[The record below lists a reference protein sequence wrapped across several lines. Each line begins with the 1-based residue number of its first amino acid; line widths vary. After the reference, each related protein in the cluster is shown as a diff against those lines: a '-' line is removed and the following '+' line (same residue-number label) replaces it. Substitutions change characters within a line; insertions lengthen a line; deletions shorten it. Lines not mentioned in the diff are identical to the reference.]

1 MKDKIKRVDDRVRGT
16 RPKYSVTTTH
26 LVYCDRCDA
35 SYNVLKS
42 KNVDQWLN
50 YHWLRNDCIHKKI
63 LRIHDSVQDEA
74 MPALRRQDSLKSDKA
89 FVIEGVRQSAFAD
102 DKVYNSDDESVDSEV
117 DFDIHLPAQ
126 SDSMDE
132 EIYED
137 YNEGFDGFFC
147 TPVTSEDVGQTYHHT
162 VRTPGTF
169 STIQLEEIDR
179 SESREIPIVDAVS
192 PSPMIF
198 NIQQSVVRILGVDNQ
213 REDFIIR
220 SRFRNLGASGKKQLA
235 DIVDLYSWGL
245 K

>member
-1 MKDKIKRVDDRVRGT
+1 MPRKNPYARPHRGS
-16 RPKYSVTTTH
+16 RPHFSVTNTTK
-26 LVYCDRCDA
+26 VYCEKCDA
-35 SYNVLKS
+35 AYNVLKS

-50 YHWLRNDCIHKKI
+50 LHWSRNNCVYKKLLRMQEEDTFEPK
-63 LRIHDSVQDEA
+63 
-74 MPALRRQDSLKSDKA
+74 PAVRHQDSLKSDKA
-89 FVIEGVRQSAFAD
+89 FVIEGVRQNAFAD
-102 DKVYNSDDESVDSEV
+102 DKVYNSDDESVDSEI
-117 DFDIHLPAQ
+117 DFDIHLPVQ
-126 SDSMDE
+126 SDSIDDE
-132 EIYED
+132 LYDD

-162 VRTPGTF
+162 IRTPGTF

-192 PSPMIF
+192 PTPLIF
-198 NIQQSVVRILGVDNQ
+198 NIQQSVIRTLGVDNQ